1 VNANN
6 SIRFLIKNIGQ
17 IESAEI
23 SLNQMTVISGK
34 NSVSKTY
41 ITYLIFG
48 FLDYIKNLSENN
60 EWKTQI
66 IEKLITSDSKVRI
79 SLSSFA
85 SGLPLLI
92 EQSANNYCKIAYKVL
107 SFEPDSDFLSNFYFN
122 VIVDNLYI
130 NYENN
135 LDITSFFIAKNVR
148 IELNKISNTDE
159 VEIYIIVEDDAI
171 LDDHIYELVASYI
184 VKTIINFFI
193 KQIFPIPFIVTSER
207 TGVSLFYKELDTSR
221 NSLIELLQQEIGYHN
236 DINNLLMKKHVS
248 RYPLPIKL
256 NMDFIR
262 NIFDISKNK
271 TNLKSTIKTFI
282 AKNISNGKYTFDK
295 NLNQIFFVPK
305 TEHKLKLPI
314 HSTSSSVKSLLLFD
328 AFINFIADTNQI
340 LIIDEPELNLH
351 PDNQRKMAR
360 LLAMLTNH
368 GVKVLFTT
376 HSDYIVKELN
386 NLIMLYGLGTGNQT
400 SVINHFNKI
409 YHSGYN
415 EDMPIKATDIN
426 CYTIVENKQGF
437 FSYQSD
443 IDCYGINLAIL
454 DDEINNLSEISQILY
469 NELDN
474 GEYR

>member
-1 VNANN
+1 VNASN
-6 SIRFLIKNIGQ
+6 SIRFVIKNIGQ
-17 IESAEI
+17 IDNAEI
-23 SLNQMTVISGK
+23 SLNKMTVISGK

-48 FLDYIKNLSENN
+48 FLDYIKTVNDNFD
-60 EWKTQI
+60 WKQQI
-66 IEKLITSDSKVRI
+66 ISKLVNSESKVKI
-79 SLSSFA
+79 SLSTFA
-85 SGLPLLI
+85 ITLPIFI
-92 EQSANNYCKIAYKVL
+92 ENMASKYQQVAYKVL

-122 VIVDNLYI
+122 VVIDNLYI

-148 IELNKISNTDE
+148 IELNKIKNSDE
-159 VEIYIIVEDDAI
+159 VEIYIIVEDNAV
-171 LDDHIYELVASYI
+171 LDNHIYELVASYI
-184 VKTIINFFI
+184 VKTIISFFI

-221 NSLIELLQQEIGYHN
+221 NSLIELLQQETDYQH
-236 DINNLLMKKHVS
+236 DINSILMKKHVA

-271 TNLKSTIKTFI
+271 TNLKASIKTFI
-282 AKNISNGKYTFDK
+282 AKNISKGKYNFDK

-305 TEHKLKLPI
+305 TEHKIKLPI

-328 AFINFIADTNQI
+328 AFVNFIADKNQI

-360 LLAMLTNH
+360 LLAMLTNA

-386 NLIMLYGLGTGNQT
+386 NLIMLYGLGVGNQT

-415 EDMPIKATDIN
+415 EDMPIRSNDID
-426 CYTIVENKQGF
+426 CYTIVENKYGF
-437 FSYQSD
+437 ISYQSE